1 MKGLTREEMRAL
13 DRRAIEVA
21 GIPAVALMENAGRA
35 VADEAFRMASLRLAQ
50 GATAGA
56 VGLVCGRGSNGGD
69 GFVAARH
76 LDNRGVAVRVAALE
90 TGRLEGEA
98 LLNWRALKFT
108 GVALSEHA
116 PSDLEGIRAAVAG
129 SAVLVDAIFGTG
141 LAGPLREPFPALID
155 MLNSLGLP
163 ILAVD
168 IPSGLDC
175 DTGQPLGA
183 AIRAA
188 RTVAMHA
195 PKAGFYAGRGPE
207 FTGSVVV
214 ADIGIPRAL

>member
-1 MKGLTREEMRAL
+1 MSALSREEMRTL
-13 DRRAIEVA
+13 DRRAIDVA
-21 GIPAVALMENAGRA
+21 GIPAIALMENAGRA
-35 VADEAFRMASLRLAQ
+35 VADEAFRMAS
-50 GATAGA
+50 GGA
-56 VGLVCGRGSNGGD
+56 VALVCGRGSNGGD

-76 LDNRGVAVRVAALE
+76 LDNRGVTVRVAALE
-90 TGRLEGEA
+90 AGRLEGEA

-116 PSDLEGIRAAVAG
+116 PADLEGIRAAVAG
-129 SAVLVDAIFGTG
+129 SAVVVDAIFGTG
-141 LAGPLREPFPALID
+141 LSGPLREPFPALIE
-155 MLNSLGLP
+155 MLNQLGLP

-188 RTVAMHA
+188 RTVTMHA
-195 PKAGFYAGRGPE
+195 PKAGFARGRGPE
-207 FTGSVVV
+207 FTGAVVV
-214 ADIGIPRAL
+214 ADIGIPRRI